1 MEEML
6 GERFVFRSPP
16 RRVEALA
23 YIMQRIERSGI
34 SPSYGE
40 IGRAMRPRVKGTRVA
55 QFVEQ
60 LVRLGAIKRDIGS
73 RRGIRILD
81 AALCQR
87 MIAAGLCDGA
97 SQSARPNGEIN
108 LQPCTYEQLPVFSLI
123 LQNPGDN

>member
-1 MEEML
+1 M
-6 GERFVFRSPP
+6 GEQAAMHGAP

-23 YIMQRIERSGI
+23 YIMHRIDRSGI

-40 IGRAMRPRVKGTRVA
+40 IGRAMRPRVKATRVA

-60 LVRLGAIKRDIGS
+60 LVRLGAIERDVGS

-87 MIAAGLCDGA
+87 MIVTGRCDGE
-97 SQSARPNGEIN
+97 SHPARLISDIG
-108 LQPCTYEQLPVFSLI
+108 LQPCTHEQLPVFSLI
-123 LQNPGDN
+123 IQNPEDK

>member
-1 MEEML
+1 M
-6 GERFVFRSPP
+6 GEQSAFHGAP
-16 RRVEALA
+16 RRIEALA
-23 YIMQRIERSGI
+23 YIMQRINGSGI

-60 LVRLGAIKRDIGS
+60 LVRLGAIERDVGS

-87 MIAAGLCDGA
+87 MIAAGLQDGA
-97 SQSARPNGEIN
+97 SRSARPIGEIN

-123 LQNPGDN
+123 LHNPEQN

>member
-1 MEEML
+1 M
-6 GERFVFRSPP
+6 GERSAFHGAP
-16 RRVEALA
+16 RRIEALA
-23 YIMQRIERSGI
+23 YIMQRIDRSGI

-60 LVRLGAIKRDIGS
+60 LVRLGAIERDIGS

-87 MIAAGLCDGA
+87 MIAAGLRDGP
-97 SQSARPNGEIN
+97 SQSAGPIGGIS
-108 LQPCTYEQLPVFSLI
+108 LQPCTYELLPVFSLI
-123 LQNPGDN
+123 LQNPEDK